1 MAATAAFSGRYGY
14 VKLGGVDYP
23 AAKWNAVKTTAN
35 IDTTNFMSRKA
46 LVNSP
51 NGGGDYPDTFA
62 RQQLVNSISKVD
74 VEISGFTGGYF
85 PALQA
90 GNAVICTL
98 YIVYDPAVPVNNVVL
113 PDFIVYISDYT
124 IDNTV
129 EGALEWSITGTS
141 SSSL

>member
-1 MAATAAFSGRYGY
+1 MPSTPAFSGRYGF
-14 VKLGGVDYP
+14 VKLNGVDFP
-23 AAKWNAVKTTAN
+23 ASHWTATKTTEN
-35 IDTTNFMSRKA
+35 VDVTNFQSRQT

-51 NGGGDYPDTFA
+51 NGGPDFSDYA

-74 VEISGFTGGYF
+74 VNIEGFCAGYF

-98 YIVYDPAVPVNNVVL
+98 YIVYDPVTPANNVVL

-129 EGALEWSITGTS
+129 EGALEWSIQGTS